1 MGVNPMTSQANEYYL
16 AVHHVTKKYGS
27 FVALDDV
34 SFSMKPGEFLTI
46 LGPSGCGK
54 TTLLRVVAGLDPQS
68 AGQVL
73 IDSRDVSHLPVSKR
87 NIGIVF
93 QSYALFPNLTAEK
106 NVSYGLAKLIPDKN
120 KRRDRVAELLELV
133 GLKGFG
139 PKYPAQLS
147 GGQQQRVALA
157 RALALSPKL
166 LLLDEPLSALD
177 AKVRVHLRTE
187 IRQLQKRLG
196 LTTIMVTHD
205 QEEALTMA
213 DQILVIDQ
221 GLIAQQGSPI
231 DIYDKPATPFVAS
244 FVGSMN
250 FIANA
255 VKKAEGVCC
264 VGDIHLEVHQEYE
277 PVPIAPGQNVTIA
290 IRPEDIVL
298 RNNGGARPNML
309 EAQVQQMEYR
319 GSLYRLYMD
328 LPLNGGTSAPIK
340 ADVSAEQIF
349 RLNIQNDSQVGVQF
363 PAERIRVYEER

>member
-1 MGVNPMTSQANEYYL
+1 MNPQQNDYYL
-16 AVHHVTKKYGS
+16 SVQNVTKKFGS
-27 FVALDDV
+27 FMALKDV
-34 SFSMKPGEFLTI
+34 SFRMKPGEFLTI

-54 TTLLRVVAGLDPQS
+54 TTLLRVVAGLDPQTE
-68 AGQVL
+68 GQVL
-73 IDSRDVSHLPVSKR
+73 IDDRDVSHLPVSKR
-87 NIGIVF
+87 NIAIVF

-106 NVSYGLAKLIPDKN
+106 NVAYGLTKLIPDKK
-120 KRRDRVAELLELV
+120 KRMQRVDELLELV

-157 RALALSPKL
+157 RALAMSPKL

-221 GLIAQQGSPI
+221 GVIAQIGTPI

-244 FVGSMN
+244 FIGSMN
-250 FIANA
+250 FIPNG
-255 VKKAEGVCC
+255 VKKSEGLCC
-264 VGDIHLEVHQEYE
+264 VGDVNLEVHKEYE
-277 PVPIAPGQNVTIA
+277 PVPIPPGKNVTIA
-290 IRPEDIVL
+290 IRPEDIIIH
-298 RNNGGARPNML
+298 NNGGSPPNML
-309 EAQVQQMEYR
+309 PAQVKQMEYR
-319 GSLYRLYMD
+319 GALYRLYMD
-328 LPLNGGTSAPIK
+328 LPLSGGPAAPLK
-340 ADVSAEQIF
+340 ADISADQIM
-349 RLNIQNDSQVGVQF
+349 RLNIQQNSQVGVQF